1 MREAQTRKH
10 IPAHFRDPL
19 ENEVIER
26 RRIPEP
32 NFSITEEPADDKRNN

>member
-1 MREAQTRKH
+1 MRKH

-26 RRIPEP
+26 RRIMGEMAEKEQLT
-32 NFSITEEPADDKRNN
+32 NFIGQY